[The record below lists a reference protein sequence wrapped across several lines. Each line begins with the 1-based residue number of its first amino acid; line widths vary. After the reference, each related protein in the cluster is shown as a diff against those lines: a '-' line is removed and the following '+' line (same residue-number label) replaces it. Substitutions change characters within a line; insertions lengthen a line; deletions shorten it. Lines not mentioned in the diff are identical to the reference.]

1 MRRLKSLVKRLVSP
15 AIDSF
20 GLYERR
26 LRAAAR
32 VADRWT
38 IVMYHRVVTSE
49 GSDPFRLGMCVERR
63 NFESQLRFMRDCFHI
78 IPAAE
83 GVRRLR
89 AGEPLPA
96 GALSIT
102 FDDGYLDNLTTAAP
116 ILESLGIPW
125 TLFIVNGGL
134 DTDEM
139 LWWDRT
145 IAAFAGT
152 SRVAVDGEAI
162 GLPGPGTR
170 LPLDPIRAETS
181 AEIVLAHLWTL
192 PHEQRMA
199 LVRRIE
205 QVLAPQLRPELQA
218 RRLTSAQIVE
228 LHRRGVEI
236 GAHSMHHPNL
246 GLCDDETA
254 VSEMLSSRQGLEALL
269 QSPVKGFAYPGG
281 RLSPATPV
289 LARQCGFEYALAT
302 EVGVNDSHTDS
313 FRLMRIGMP
322 DAPLADFRRAL
333 SGAMRRGMPETA
345 MTF

>member
-1 MRRLKSLVKRLVSP
+1 MRRLKSLVKKLVSP
-15 AIDSF
+15 AIDSL

-38 IVMYHRVVTSE
+38 IVMYHRVVTDE
-49 GSDPFRLGMCVERR
+49 ASDPFHLGMCVGRR
-63 NFESQLRFMRDCFHI
+63 NFESQLRFMRDCFQI
-78 IPAAE
+78 IPVAE
-83 GVRRLR
+83 GARRLQ

-102 FDDGYLDNLTTAAP
+102 FDDGYLDNLTNAAP

-134 DTDEM
+134 DHDEM

-152 SRVAVDGEAI
+152 SCPAVDSDAI
-162 GLPGPGTR
+162 GLPGPAVR
-170 LPLDPIRAETS
+170 LHLDPIRAETS
-181 AEIVLAHLWTL
+181 AEITLAHLWTL
-192 PHEQRMA
+192 PHDRRMA
-199 LVRRIE
+199 MVQRIE
-205 QVLAPQLRPELQA
+205 QVLAPQVRPELVA

-236 GAHSMHHPNL
+236 GAHSIHHPNL

-254 VSEMLSSRQGLEALL
+254 TTEMLTSKQGLEALL
-269 QSPVKGFAYPGG
+269 QAPVQGFAYPGG
-281 RLSPATPV
+281 RLSPATPG
-289 LARQCGFEYALAT
+289 LARQCGFHYALAT
-302 EVGVNDSHTDS
+302 EVGVNDSRSDP

-333 SGAMRRGMPETA
+333 SGAMRRGMPEPGL
-345 MTF
+345 TF

>member
-1 MRRLKSLVKRLVSP
+1 MKKLVSP
-15 AIDSF
+15 AIDSL

-38 IVMYHRVVTSE
+38 IVMYHRVVTDE
-49 GSDPFRLGMCVERR
+49 TADPFHLGMCVERR

-78 IPAAE
+78 IPVAE
-83 GVRRLR
+83 GARRLQ
-89 AGEPLPA
+89 AGESLPA

-102 FDDGYLDNLTTAAP
+102 FDDGYLDNLTNAAP

-134 DTDEM
+134 DHDEM

-152 SRVAVDGEAI
+152 SRPAVDSDAI
-162 GLPGPGTR
+162 GLPGPAMR
-170 LPLDPIRAETS
+170 LPLDSIRAETS
-181 AEIVLAHLWTL
+181 AEIMLAHLWTL
-192 PHEQRMA
+192 PHGQRMA
-199 LVRRIE
+199 LVQRIE
-205 QVLAPQLRPELQA
+205 QVLAPRLRPELVA
-218 RRLTSAQIVE
+218 RRLSSAQIVE

-236 GAHSMHHPNL
+236 GAHSIHHPNL

-254 VSEMLSSRQGLEALL
+254 TAEMLTSKQGLEALL
-269 QSPVKGFAYPGG
+269 QAPVRGFAYPGG
-281 RLSPATPV
+281 RLSPATPG
-289 LARQCGFEYALAT
+289 LARQCGFDYALAT
-302 EVGVNDSHTDS
+302 EVGVNDSRSDP

-333 SGAMRRGMPETA
+333 SGAMRRGMPEPGL
-345 MTF
+345 TF